1 MRERREKDMGSP
13 RAKNTEDI
21 SVVTVTSSVLENIL
35 GVSDRRVR
43 GLADEG
49 ILVRAAKGR
58 YKLMESLKN
67 YILNLKISKSNDIQ
81 SKDPEVLNLDTEK
94 AKHEVLKRQMSELK
108 LHLMEGTVHKSE
120 DVRAV
125 MSDML
130 VTFRSRLMNHP
141 VKTAPVLAGMHDPGQ
156 IQEYLEKEMQEALAE
171 LKEYDPKEFY
181 DDSYIDIKG
190 DEKNGGAQN

>member
-81 SKDPEVLNLDTEK
+81 SKDPEVLDLDPEK
-94 AKHEVLKRQMSELK
+94 AKHEVLKRQMSELR
-108 LHLMEGTVHKSE
+108 LHLMEGTV
-120 DVRAV
+120 RA
-125 MSDML
+125 
-130 VTFRSRLMNHP
+130 SRN
-141 VKTAPVLAGMHDPGQ
+141 
-156 IQEYLEKEMQEALAE
+156 E
-171 LKEYDPKEFY
+171 
-181 DDSYIDIKG
+181 
-190 DEKNGGAQN
+190 

>member
-1 MRERREKDMGSP
+1 MRS
-13 RAKNTEDI
+13 AKSKNVDDI
-21 SVVTVTSSVLENIL
+21 SVVTVTASVLGDII
-35 GVSDRRVR
+35 GVTDRRVR
-43 GLADEG
+43 GLAEEG

-67 YILNLKISKSNDIQ
+67 YILTLKISNSNDAHP
-81 SKDPEVLNLDTEK
+81 DPEVLDLDIEK

-108 LHLMEGTVHKSE
+108 LHLMEGNVHKSE

-141 VKTAPVLAGMHDPGQ
+141 VKTAPVLAGMHDPGE
-156 IQEYLEKEMQEALAE
+156 IQDYLEKEMLDALAE

-181 DDSYIDIKG
+181 DDSYIDIQG
-190 DEKNGGAQN
+190 NEKNGTPQN